1 MSHATPILFTVPEPG
16 IARVVLN
23 RPERMNAY
31 STELC
36 RMLLDAVERYR
47 ADDDLRAMIVTGAG
61 RAFCAGGDVRGDADY
76 AGTARRQL
84 GHAEA
89 MREGIH
95 AALRA
100 LFELD
105 KPVIAAVNG
114 AAVAGGLA
122 LALVCDFRIASDR
135 ARLGDTSGRF
145 GLLPDEGGAWLFPR
159 VLGFERALRMTLLHE
174 TYEAVEAQRLGL
186 VSEVVPHD
194 ELEARTLGLAREL
207 ALQAP
212 LAVRMAKRLMRRG
225 LERSFAASL
234 EDAGHAV
241 LVVNESEDAREGVR
255 AFVEKRTPKFVGR

>member
-1 MSHATPILFTVPEPG
+1 MSEETPILFTIPEPG
-16 IARVVLN
+16 IARICLH
-23 RPERMNAY
+23 RPQRLNAY
-31 STELC
+31 STDLC
-36 RMLLDAVERYR
+36 RMLCDAVARFR
-47 ADDDLRAMIVTGAG
+47 ADDALRVMILTGAG
-61 RAFCAGGDVRGDADY
+61 RAFCAGGDIRGDAAY
-76 AGTARRQL
+76 AETARRQL

-100 LFELD
+100 IFELD

-159 VLGFERALRMTLLHE
+159 ILGLERALRMTLLHE
-174 TYEAVEAQRLGL
+174 TYDAAEAQRLGL
-186 VSEVVPHD
+186 VSEVVAHD
-194 ELEARTLGLAREL
+194 TLEARALELARAL
-207 ALQAP
+207 AQRAP
-212 LAVRMAKRLMRRG
+212 LAIRMAKRLMRQG
-225 LERSFAASL
+225 LERSFSESL
-234 EDAGHAV
+234 EDAAHAV